1 MSKKTKGRIFKRH
14 CAARSRKDSAAGGI
28 RFRIRPGD
36 RALID
41 EAAFLTGKSR
51 SEFILAASLNTATDV
66 ILDRRLL
73 RLTPKVFFRFI
84 EALDAPPNANDKLR
98 KLLSTAPPWQ

>member
-1 MSKKTKGRIFKRH
+1 MSAKAKGRSSTSHR
-14 CAARSRKDSAAGGI
+14 AARSKKDTAAVVI
-28 RFRIRPGD
+28 KFRVLPGD

-41 EAAFLTGKSR
+41 EAALLAGKSR
-51 SEFILAASLNTATDV
+51 SEFIRAASLNAATDV

-73 RLTPKVFFRFI
+73 RLTPKAFSRFV

-98 KLLSTAPPWQ
+98 KLLSKAPPWQ